1 MRPHHWFAFLM
12 LWPLACSST
21 SNQPAPTGAG
31 GAGNHP
37 GLTDASLHTDA
48 VSDRSSAQCR
58 WSAALDQSAC
68 APSRA
73 YVQCTVGGNS
83 VSYPST
89 DPMSC
94 PNCTG
99 TCQDYCK
106 DTEFSLSC
114 PAPLHPDAAATMSD
128 PWYGCS
134 IGLVTPLG
142 TIIWC
147 CPCENSKG
155 G

>member
-12 LWPLACSST
+12 LWPLACTST

-48 VSDRSSAQCR
+48 ASDRSSPQCR
-58 WSAALDQSAC
+58 WSAALDHSAC
-68 APSRA
+68 VATRA
-73 YVQCTVGGNS
+73 YVECTVPGGTS
-83 VSYPST
+83 SYAAPERGMCL
-89 DPMSC
+89 DC
-94 PNCTG
+94 QG
-99 TCQDYCK
+99 TCSDYC
-106 DTEFSLSC
+106 DASEFSLSC
-114 PAPLHPDAAATMSD
+114 GTNQPDAAT
-128 PWYGCS
+128 PGEPTYGCRQVLPNPS
-134 IGLVTPLG
+134 GGAIY
-142 TIIWC
+142 C